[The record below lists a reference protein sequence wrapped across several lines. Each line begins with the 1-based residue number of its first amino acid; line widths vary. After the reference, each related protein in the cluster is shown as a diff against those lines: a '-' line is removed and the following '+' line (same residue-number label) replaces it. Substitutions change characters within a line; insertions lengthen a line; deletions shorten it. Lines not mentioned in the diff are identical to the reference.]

1 MLNSVK
7 FNDTD
12 LYEEFDC
19 ILAHLEIGVPSV
31 KTKYVDIPLKNGS
44 LDLTEVL
51 TDDIKYDDRPIN
63 IRLLYQG
70 NNLLMVYSDLQNFL
84 HGKRFN
90 VVFDEDISYFYVGRF
105 EVAGYEVTNYG
116 GKINIKGTCDPFKY
130 TVISSNED
138 WLWDTFD
145 FEEGY
150 INEMSNIAVSGTTT
164 VTLIADSGG
173 YAKITSDATMNVT
186 FKNKTVTIPVGT
198 TTMYDFEFTKG
209 DNVLTFS
216 GNGTISIDYR
226 GGRL

>member
-31 KTKYVDIPLKNGS
+31 QTKFVSVPLRNGS
-44 LDLTEVL
+44 LDLSEIL
-51 TDDIKYDDRPIN
+51 TDDVKYGDRPIN

-70 NNLLMVYSDLQNFL
+70 NNLLMVYSDLQNFI

-90 VVFDEDISYFYVGRF
+90 VIFDEDANFFYVGRF

-116 GKINIKGTCDPFKY
+116 GKINLKGTCDPFKY
-130 TVISSNED
+130 AIVSSNED

-150 INEMSNIAVSGTTT
+150 INEFSNISVNGTKSI
-164 VTLIADSGG
+164 TLIADARG
-173 YAKITSDATMNVT
+173 YAKITSTATMNVT
-186 FKNKTVTIPVGT
+186 YKNKTVTIPVGT
-198 TTMYDFEFTKG
+198 TTMYDFEFTEG
-209 DNVLTFS
+209 DNVLTFQ
-216 GNGTISIDYR
+216 GVGTVSIDYR